1 MPNYDGE
8 YELRIFYT
16 SQPAGFQTI
25 EHRHTIDVN
34 INTPPTPGTEF
45 DQIFVTRR
53 NETGDSL
60 EIITDEYVAL
70 LLPLM
75 AVTQTIARAELWY
88 IPEGTTNGQYI
99 SSYSIAADGTAGGD
113 ENPAYQATMTFRSLG
128 GSTMRIQ
135 LMELPF
141 SSQLREPYPTG
152 NSAINNL
159 MSYVAGEMSGFL
171 ARDNT
176 PPFAPMNFSGG
187 QNEALWRRRYRQ

>member
-16 SQPAGFQTI
+16 SQPAGFQEI

-34 INTPPTPGTEF
+34 VNTPPQPGDEF
-45 DQIFVTRR
+45 DEIYLSRR
-53 NETGDSL
+53 NDTGNTL
-60 EIITDEYVAL
+60 EVITDEYVAL

-75 AVTQTIARAELWY
+75 ATTQTIMRAELWY

-99 SSYSIAADGTAGGD
+99 SSYSIAAVGTAGGD
-113 ENPAYQATMTFRSLG
+113 ENPAYQATMTFRSIG

-135 LMELPF
+135 LMEVPF
-141 SSQLREPYPTG
+141 SSQLRDAYPTG
-152 NSAINNL
+152 NPAVNNL
-159 MSYVAGEMSGFL
+159 MAYVAGETSAFL

-176 PPFAPMNFSGG
+176 PPFAPMNYSGG
-187 QNEALWRRRYRQ
+187 QNEALWRKRYRQ